1 MKEKILRALR
11 EAEGDFVSGQRLCE
25 QLQVSRQ
32 AISKNILAL
41 REAGYQIESVPH
53 KGHRLCG
60 VPDRL
65 MAPEIMSR
73 LPEGSI
79 CRKVIY
85 CEQVDSTNTKAKQ
98 LAEIGEPE
106 GTLVVAEEQTAGK
119 GRRGRGW
126 VSEPGVGV
134 WMSLILRP
142 ELAPEESSCITLV
155 TALAVAEGISKTCGL
170 AARIKWPNDI
180 ILNGKKVC
188 GILTEMSSEREY
200 IHYVVVGVGI
210 NVNTRSFPDES
221 CTKATSLFIEKGG
234 KVDRQ
239 ALIAACMES
248 FGKYYGQYLKMGNM
262 TLLQEEYDRLLIN
275 RDREVRVFHGVKEEV
290 DQEQI
295 ETGIAR
301 GITPEGALLVE
312 TKDGTCTVISGEVS
326 VRGVYGY
333 I

>member
-11 EAEGDFVSGQRLCE
+11 EAEGKFVSGQKLCE

-32 AISKNILAL
+32 AISKNISAL
-41 REAGYQIESVPH
+41 REAGYDIESVPN

-60 VPDRL
+60 VPDYL
-65 MAPEIMSR
+65 MAPDIMSR
-73 LPEGSI
+73 LPEGGI
-79 CRKVIY
+79 CRKVVCY
-85 CEQVDSTNTKAKQ
+85 DQVDSTNTKAKL
-98 LAEIGEPE
+98 LAELGEPE

-126 VSEPGVGV
+126 VSEPRVGV

-142 ELAPEESSCITLV
+142 ELAPGSSPCITLV
-155 TALAVAEGISKTCGL
+155 AALAVAEGIARACGL
-170 AARIKWPNDI
+170 EAQIKWPNDI

-200 IHYVVVGVGI
+200 IHYVVVGIGI
-210 NVNTRSFPDES
+210 NANTSSFPDGS
-221 CTKATSLFIEKGG
+221 CAQATSLFLEKGES
-234 KVDRQ
+234 VDRQ
-239 ALIAACMES
+239 ALVAACMES
-248 FGKYYGQYLKMGNM
+248 FGTYYRQFLKTGNM
-262 TLLQEEYDRLLIN
+262 TLLQEEYNRLLVN

-290 DQEQI
+290 NQEQI

-301 GITPEGALLVE
+301 GITPEGGLRVE
-312 TKDGTCTVISGEVS
+312 TEDGMSTVISGEVS
-326 VRGVYGY
+326 VRGAYGY